1 LSTFFWIDLK
11 VIRTMRNEDFSLGF
25 AENFGKFMILRRDI
39 GKIRSLCKFFRVG
52 LNIRRVKTELKLA
65 RA

>member
-1 LSTFFWIDLK
+1 
-11 VIRTMRNEDFSLGF
+11 MRNEDFSLGF